1 MSRFSKRFNPLAL
14 ITPSLITECRA
25 SARLA
30 LPIVGAQLAQSTN
43 GVIDTITMGQL
54 GQIELAAGGLAS
66 TTFATLLVTA
76 TGVLM
81 AVSPLVAEARG
92 QGNLSKVRQTT
103 TQGFFLALLLLIPL
117 VISLSNTEFLMLNL
131 GQSERTATLSASYLQ
146 VMRWAVLPALL
157 LTVLRESISA
167 LSDTKPIFIVGL
179 VGTLFNTVGN
189 YTLGLGNWGLP
200 RMELP
205 GIAMTSCLSYA
216 GMLLAL
222 VIYILQNKQLREYR
236 LLDRWYHF
244 RPKPF
249 IRLVWLGIPIGLSAA
264 LEIGLYAMTAY
275 LMGTFSTEALAAYQI
290 VIQVIVMLFM
300 VPVGIGHAA
309 TVRIG
314 VWHGQRDRKGVK
326 RAATV
331 GIVLGALFM
340 GLTAFLLL
348 IFPRTVISFFL
359 DLDSADS
366 ISVVSIATTMLAI
379 STCSQFF
386 DGIQTAASG
395 ALRGL
400 QDTRIPMLLSFT
412 AFWITGLTVGYTF
425 GFVLEFGSIGLWVGQ
440 SVGVF
445 VAAVSFLWRLRWTIR
460 TLPY

>member
-1 MSRFSKRFNPLAL
+1 
-14 ITPSLITECRA
+14 
-25 SARLA
+25 
-30 LPIVGAQLAQSTN
+30 
-43 GVIDTITMGQL
+43 
-54 GQIELAAGGLAS
+54 
-66 TTFATLLVTA
+66 
-76 TGVLM
+76 
-81 AVSPLVAEARG
+81 
-92 QGNLSKVRQTT
+92 
-103 TQGFFLALLLLIPL
+103 
-117 VISLSNTEFLMLNL
+117 
-131 GQSERTATLSASYLQ
+131 
-146 VMRWAVLPALL
+146 
-157 LTVLRESISA
+157 
-167 LSDTKPIFIVGL
+167 
-179 VGTLFNTVGN
+179 
-189 YTLGLGNWGLP
+189 
-200 RMELP
+200 MELP

-236 LLDRWYHF
+236 LLGRWYHF

-249 IRLVWLGIPIGLSAA
+249 IRLVWLGIPIGLSSA
-264 LEIGLYAMTAY
+264 LEIGLYATTAY

-340 GLTAFLLL
+340 GLTAALLL

-359 DLDSADS
+359 DLDSVDS
-366 ISVVSIATTMLAI
+366 ISVASIATTMLAI
-379 STCSQFF
+379 SACSQFF